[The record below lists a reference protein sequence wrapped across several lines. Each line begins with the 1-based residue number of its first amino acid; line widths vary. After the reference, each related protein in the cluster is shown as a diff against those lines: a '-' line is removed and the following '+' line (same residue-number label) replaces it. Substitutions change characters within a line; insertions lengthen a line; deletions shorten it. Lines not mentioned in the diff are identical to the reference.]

1 LARNPTKLKP
11 AEIIDSWK
19 GLLHGLK
26 MTQHT
31 VTGHDMTIRREDNEV
46 DCFSSISLLHY
57 LPNETGHDTWTV
69 RGFYDHH
76 LNKTANGWKVDKMK
90 LIVTVI
96 EGNIDIP
103 RLAQLKAKAIR

>member
-1 LARNPTKLKP
+1 MLDYIYITLARNPTKLKP

-57 LPNETGHDTWTV
+57 LPNETGHD
-69 RGFYDHH
+69 
-76 LNKTANGWKVDKMK
+76 KTANGWKVDKMK